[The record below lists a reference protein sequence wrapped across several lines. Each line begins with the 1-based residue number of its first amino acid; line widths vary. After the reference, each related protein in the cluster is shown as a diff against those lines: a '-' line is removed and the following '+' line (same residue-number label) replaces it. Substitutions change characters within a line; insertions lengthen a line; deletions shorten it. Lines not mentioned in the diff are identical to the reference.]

1 MKSKSLFFL
10 GGGGERISWINESFL
25 KQMVLHNHVGVPV
38 ERSDVKTVFN
48 CIEASGHSHGQEQL
62 GSFSGLLLVET
73 FA

>member
-1 MKSKSLFFL
+1 
-10 GGGGERISWINESFL
+10 
-25 KQMVLHNHVGVPV
+25 MVLHNHVGVPV